1 MKICN
6 IFNRFSFNVFALAA
20 PVTFAVTY
28 VLTIIIWE
36 IAKLKYGLEG
46 AEAIFA
52 YYFLII
58 ALSQYITLLITLWLL
73 FKERNP
79 EFRIKN
85 PKILNIIN
93 NIYYRITAV
102 LLFVTEIFFQ
112 RVGFGFFDV
121 VQSFF

>member
-6 IFNRFSFNVFALAA
+6 IFNRFSFNIFALAA
-20 PVTFAVTY
+20 PVTFAIIY
-28 VLTIIIWE
+28 ILIMIIW
-36 IAKLKYGLEG
+36 ICAKEEYDSG
-46 AEAIFA
+46 AEPIVFLMFVIFA
-52 YYFLII
+52 L
-58 ALSQYITLLITLWLL
+58 LQYLTLLVTVCLL

-85 PKILNIIN
+85 SKLLNIVN
-93 NIYYRITAV
+93 NIYYRITVV